1 MKRKL
6 GIIITLSVV
15 GVLVLTTIL
24 LSVFSKNYKPEID
37 NAPYQIT
44 ISNSGSSGFYYAG
57 TAYPE
62 AQKENFDKFVKL
74 FDNAFKQSILASM
87 LNGNLGNEVEIE
99 YYGSSV
105 ATSSGYRVELKYA
118 STLLKKDGVAFKQA
132 SSDQEREFT
141 DLIFYITTGS
151 GYAQIN
157 MYAKVQLTSTTIGYY
172 KISTLAN
179 TASLYEF
186 LSELNYI

>member
-6 GIIITLSVV
+6 GIIIALSIV
-15 GVLVLTTIL
+15 GVLIVTTIL
-24 LSVFSKNYKPEID
+24 LSVFTKNYKPEFD
-37 NAPYQIT
+37 NAPYQVTIT
-44 ISNSGSSGFYYAG
+44 NSGGSGFYHAG

-62 AQKENFDKFVKL
+62 IQKENFDKIVNL
-74 FDNAFKQSILASM
+74 FDNSFKQSVLASM

-99 YYGSSV
+99 YHGSTV
-105 ATSSGYRVELKYA
+105 PTTSGYRVELKYA
-118 STLLKKDGVAFKQA
+118 ETLLKKDGVAFKQA
-132 SSDQEREFT
+132 TSDPEREFT
-141 DLIFYITTGS
+141 EIIFYVVEGS

-157 MYAKVQLTSTTIGYY
+157 MYAKVELTSTTTGYY

-179 TASLYEF
+179 TAAMFEF